1 MRWAS
6 RGGAA
11 AALCLSV
18 AGGCG
23 PSPAAGPPP
32 PRPPAATAPPPPE
45 TPAHEATPHRAVGT
59 WEPDDVD
66 TSAPPALPGS
76 SSTSASTRGMAP
88 RRRPSIEAVRRV
100 RGLRH
105 LAIRSHALQ
114 DVSALAGLEQ
124 LEVLVLDG
132 SPRVSR
138 VPPMTSLPALTRL
151 GLHGTALSDIDRLA
165 GADQLR
171 ALDLGGTPVEDLTPL
186 GTLARL
192 VELNLAGTFATDLS
206 PLAKLQG
213 LWALDVSHVPARDFS
228 ALHDLR
234 CLRRLV
240 VDFVAGFGLEVLP
253 RAGALEALS
262 ARGTRLD
269 DVSAL
274 GRHDGLV
281 ELWLGDNPAL
291 DDVAPLAGLPRL
303 RFVDLSA
310 TSVTHLDPSSRS
322 PTWSMSCSRGP
333 QWIRPRA
340 RAFGARGRCATGRL
354 RHRRCRCL
362 PLDRGRETYAGSHCG
377 GRAGMPARASG
388 AADPPLGPGGRHGDP
403 ATAAHGRPSRELP
416 EATARGRLPPPRN
429 GRRDLDSALASLMMR
444 GSREG
449 RMVEAIQPP
458 RVRRPPMKP
467 SAPTP
472 TR

>member
-32 PRPPAATAPPPPE
+32 PRPPAASTPPPPR

-66 TSAPPALPGS
+66 TSAPPALARLVIDERLYEGDGP
-76 SSTSASTRGMAP
+76 AP
-88 RRRPSIEAVRRV
+88 TPSIEAVRRV

-105 LAIRSHALQ
+105 LAVRSHALR

-138 VPPMTSLPALTRL
+138 VPPLTSLPALSRL
-151 GLHGTALSDIDRLA
+151 GLHGTALSDVEPFA

-171 ALDLGGTPVEDLTPL
+171 ALDLGGTRVEDLTPL

-228 ALHDLR
+228 ALRDLR

-240 VDFVAGFGLEVLP
+240 VDFVAGFGLEALP

-262 ARGTRLD
+262 ARGTGLD

-291 DDVAPLAGLPRL
+291 DDVAPLAGLARL

-310 TSVTHLDPSSRS
+310 TSVTHLDPLIVLPHLEHVVLTRTPVDSAARARFRRARPDVQLDDFGIDDAAAFRS
-322 PTWSMSCSRGP
+322 TEDARRTREAIAAAEQACRRVPAAQPTRLWAQVGGTVTLLPLRTAD
-333 QWIRPRA
+333 PRA
-340 RAFGARGRCATGRL
+340 SCL
-354 RHRRCRCL
+354 RRQL
-362 PLDRGRETYAGSHCG
+362 
-377 GRAGMPARASG
+377 
-388 AADPPLGPGGRHGDP
+388 
-403 ATAAHGRPSRELP
+403 
-416 EATARGRLPPPRN
+416 EA
-429 GRRDLDSALASLMMR
+429 ASLR
-444 GSREG
+444 PGTGGGIS
-449 RMVEAIQPP
+449 IPP
-458 RVRRPPMKP
+458 WPP
-467 SAPTP
+467 
-472 TR
+472 